1 MRDAREMHEVRVMR
15 AMADPSIKLAP
26 QPGSGLNRVPVPSR
40 VIHEGAHDLV
50 GSPRINENL
59 QKKRRNTALAR

>member
-40 VIHEGAHDLV
+40 VIHEGR
-50 GSPRINENL
+50 G
-59 QKKRRNTALAR
+59 